1 SLTTTATTTSDA
13 GGYTITTAPG
23 TLAAANYTFSLV
35 NGTLTITKATP
46 LISWSNPADI
56 TYGTALSS
64 TQLNA
69 TAKNANDNSG
79 VAGTFAYNPL
89 AGVVPHSGNNQTLR
103 ADFAAVDTNNYN
115 VPAQKTVSINVLKAT
130 LTITADNKSKGY
142 RAANPALTFTP
153 TGFVNGDT
161 ASV

>member
-69 TAKNANDNSG
+69 TATNPNDNSS
-79 VAGTFAYNPL
+79 VAGTFTYNPL
-89 AGVVPHSGNNQTLR
+89 SGVVLHFGSGQTL
-103 ADFAAVDTNNYN
+103 ATNFAPSDATNYKP
-115 VPAQKTVSINVLKAT
+115 PAQKTVSINVSKAT
-130 LTITADNKSKGY
+130 LTITADNKRS
-142 RAANPALTFTP
+142 
-153 TGFVNGDT
+153 D
-161 ASV
+161 